1 MPKPVGSAAIMS
13 DQSTLAAYR
22 EKWREAPQGSDTDGR
37 AFSTDLLALPDA
49 ALLDR
54 WEAMA
59 ARRASGELGWL
70 VTLYADSHRERR
82 VLELGSG
89 LGFDAMRFAA
99 RGARWTCA
107 DIVADNLALIRR
119 VAGLKGLAER
129 IDTHLIGDDLAF
141 TGLAPGYDAIWV
153 FGSIHHVPFETA
165 RREALAAL
173 ALLKPGGRWMEL
185 VYPRERWLREGAL
198 PFADWGR
205 LTDGERTPWAE
216 WHDVEKVRRRLA
228 PASFATVLDFG
239 FCADNYRW
247 IDLELAARNAQAAPG
262 ASIDLLAACRLQ
274 LTGGR
279 RPLLSS
285 HAWSV
290 VCPPGAFADSAELD
304 LRPHLAALGR
314 AGRVALDLELQ
325 VTRGAVGIG
334 LLDEAGA
341 YLPGAEAVVAAGEDW
356 RPVTLR
362 AVGGR
367 PATLRIR
374 NMHAG
379 RRGRL
384 AVRAAVLRAEG

>member
-1 MPKPVGSAAIMS
+1 MS
-13 DQSTLAAYR
+13 DPSTLAAYR

-37 AFSTDLLALPDA
+37 VFSSDLLALPDD
-49 ALLDR
+49 ALLAR
-54 WEAMA
+54 WDAMA
-59 ARRASGELGWL
+59 RRRASGELGWL
-70 VTLYADSHRERR
+70 ATLYADTFGDRR

-119 VAGLKGLAER
+119 VAALKGLAGQIE
-129 IDTHLIGDDLAF
+129 THLIGDDLAF
-141 TGLAPGYDAIWV
+141 SGLASGYDVIWV
-153 FGSIHHVPFETA
+153 FGSIHHVPFDTA

-185 VYPRERWLREGAL
+185 VYPRERWLREGGL
-198 PFADWGR
+198 PFAAWGR

-216 WHDVEKVRRRLA
+216 WHDIEKVRRRLA

-247 IDLELAARNAQAAPG
+247 IDLEQRG
-262 ASIDLLAACRLQ
+262 AGTGAVPVASVDLLSAGRLQ
-274 LTGGR
+274 LSGGK
-279 RPLLSS
+279 RPLFAP

-290 VCPPGAFADSAELD
+290 VCPPGGFADAAELD
-304 LRPHLAALGR
+304 LRPHLAALG
-314 AGRVALDLELQ
+314 APPAVALDLEMR

-341 YLPGAEAVVAAGEDW
+341 YLPGAEAVIATGEDW
-356 RPVTLR
+356 QPVTLR
-362 AVGGR
+362 AVAAR
-367 PATLRIR
+367 PVSLRVR

-384 AVRAAVLRAEG
+384 AIRAALLRAAT

>member
-1 MPKPVGSAAIMS
+1 MSEQSA
-13 DQSTLAAYR
+13 LAAYR

-37 AFSTDLLALPDA
+37 AFSSDLLALSDA
-49 ALLDR
+49 ALLAR
-54 WEAMA
+54 WDAMA

-70 VTLYADSHRERR
+70 ATLYADTFRDRR

-89 LGFDAMRFAA
+89 LGFDAVRFAV

-119 VAGLKGLAER
+119 IATLKGLAGQ
-129 IDTHLIGDDLAF
+129 IDTHLIDDDLSFA
-141 TGLAPGYDAIWV
+141 GLAPGYDVIWV

-165 RREALAAL
+165 RREAQATL

-185 VYPRERWLREGAL
+185 VYPRERWRREGAL

-216 WHDVEKVRRRLA
+216 WHDIEKVRRRLA
-228 PASFATVLDFG
+228 PAAFATVLDFG

-247 IDLELAARNAQAAPG
+247 IDLEYAGAGAGAMPE
-262 ASIDLLAACRLQ
+262 ASIDLLSAGRLQ

-279 RPLLSS
+279 RLRLSS
-285 HAWSV
+285 YAWSV
-290 VCPPGAFADSAELD
+290 VCPAGGFVDAAVLD
-304 LRPHLAALGR
+304 LRPHLAGLGTPP
-314 AGRVALDLELQ
+314 VIALDLDAR

-334 LLDEAGA
+334 LLDESGA
-341 YLPGAEAVVAAGEDW
+341 YLPGAEAVVTAGEDW
-356 RPVTLR
+356 QPVTLR
-362 AVGGR
+362 AAGGR
-367 PATLRIR
+367 PATLRVR

-379 RRGRL
+379 RRGSL
-384 AVRAAVLRAEG
+384 AVRAAILRAAP

>member
-1 MPKPVGSAAIMS
+1 MS
-13 DQSTLAAYR
+13 ERKALAAYR

-37 AFSTDLLALPDA
+37 VFSSELLALPDS
-49 ALLDR
+49 ALLAK

-59 ARRASGELGWL
+59 GRRASGELGWL
-70 VTLYADSHRERR
+70 EPLYADPFRDRR

-89 LGFDAMRFAA
+89 LGFDALRFAA

-107 DIVADNLALIRR
+107 DIVVENLALIRR
-119 VAGLKGLAER
+119 VAALKGLSGR
-129 IDTHLIGDDLAF
+129 IDTHLIDDDLSFA
-141 TGLAPGYDAIWV
+141 GLMPGYDVVWV
-153 FGSIHHVPFETA
+153 FGSIHHVPFDTA

-173 ALLKPGGRWMEL
+173 ALMKPGGRWMEL

-198 PFADWGR
+198 PFSEWGR

-228 PASFATVLDFG
+228 PAAFRTVLDFG

-247 IDLELAARNAQAAPG
+247 IDLEHHAESGAPASSS
-262 ASIDLLAACRLQ
+262 ASIDLLSVARLQ

-279 RPLLSS
+279 RLHLASS
-285 HAWSV
+285 PWSV
-290 VCPPGAFADSAELD
+290 LCPAGGFADAAELD
-304 LRPHLAALGR
+304 LRSHIASLG
-314 AGRVALDLELQ
+314 ASTVVALDLEVR

-334 LLDEAGA
+334 LLDESGA
-341 YLPGAEAVVAAGEDW
+341 YLPAAEAVLSAGEDW

-362 AVGGR
+362 AIDR
-367 PATLRIR
+367 APAMLRVR

-379 RRGRL
+379 RLGGL
-384 AVRAAVLRAEG
+384 AVRAAILRAAP